1 MRKRFILMLLAG
13 VLTLGGSA
21 QGFSYR
27 YWFDNDASTLKTGT
41 VATNTGS
48 LSVPISMLDEGR
60 IHAMHLQVRQSSGP
74 WSSVLTRYFFR
85 VPAAPLSAMSARYW
99 FDNDVKTMHTTNVVN
114 NSLEVDTKGLGGGI
128 HALHYQALAADGTAS
143 PVLTAYLVLPSK
155 PSEIA
160 SARYWFDNDAST
172 MHLIGRPDA
181 SVSIDLDGLDAGL
194 HAIHLQTTAIDG
206 SVSIPYTRYFI
217 LKEKNDERMLLRTW
231 FDDNVADALIQTIE
245 ADDDV
250 EISTSELR
258 RGLHTIHAQLLNMKE
273 EVLVTDTLRFEVVRY
288 KTIRL
293 TTNADTYCADDDLD
307 FSSVEGLRA
316 YIIAG
321 FNRQNYEVTALRI
334 SDAPAYEGLYI
345 EGEPGEYRVLCKDSH
360 TEYANLLRG
369 TVETTMV
376 QPLES
381 GGYMN
386 YVLDTDSGQP
396 TFRPLFEATAIG
408 PQKAW
413 LHVFMPADH
422 QRPLRIIRADEADAI
437 STVSRQPEPDAV
449 YSLSGRK
456 LSTSSPGSLKKG
468 VYIVN
473 GKKMVIN

>member
-1 MRKRFILMLLAG
+1 MLRRIISALLLCLA
-13 VLTLGGSA
+13 LTVTA
-21 QGFSYR
+21 QQTSYR
-27 YWFDNDASTLKTGT
+27 YWIDNDASTLRQGK
-41 VATNTGS
+41 AAQEAFSLDADLGS
-48 LSVPISMLDEGR
+48 LAAGV
-60 IHAMHLQVRQSSGP
+60 HALHLQLSRDGQG
-74 WSSVLTRYFFR
+74 WSAPMTRYFFVAASR
-85 VPAAPLSAMSARYW
+85 PRPASCCYW
-99 FDNDVKTMHTTNVVN
+99 FDNDITTIHQLTGFEPTINVD
-114 NSLEVDTKGLGGGI
+114 LKEQRAGL
-128 HALHYQALAADGTAS
+128 HALHFMTESAEGGPSVVYTRYFYLKDDPADELT
-143 PVLTAYLVLPSK
+143 LTA
-155 PSEIA
+155 
-160 SARYWFDNDAST
+160 WFDNDA
-172 MHLIGRPDA
+172 A
-181 SVSIDLDGLDAGL
+181 SA
-194 HAIHLQTTAIDG
+194 QTF
-206 SVSIPYTRYFI
+206 PYTG
-217 LKEKNDERMLLRTW
+217 
-231 FDDNVADALIQTIE
+231 
-245 ADDDV
+245 DDV
-250 EISTSELR
+250 EVSTEQLQ
-258 RGLHTIHAQLLNMKE
+258 RGWHLVTAQLQNQRGD
-273 EVLVTDTLRFEVVRY
+273 VLATDTLRFEVVRY

-307 FSSVEGLRA
+307 FSSVDGLRA

-321 FNRQNYEVTALRI
+321 FNRQSYEVTALRI

-345 EGEPGEYRVLCKDSH
+345 EGEPGEYLVPCKDSH

-437 STVSRQPEPDAV
+437 SSVSRQPEPDAV
-449 YSLSGRK
+449 YTLSGRK
-456 LSTSSPGSLKKG
+456 LSTSSTSSLSKG